1 MTVTSQLILCAASLS
16 ELLHCWIMVTRPLE
30 RVVNVPFGVEQGP
43 SVHSRVTVVVEL
55 VVLPLIV
62 LTTVTVHFIPVV
74 APSALGPWSLH
85 WLTTTVAAWA
95 VVGMATPA
103 RENAPVSTTRA
114 NNIAGH
120 AGREAELGAGIVSVL
135 MWPTLGEE
143 R

>member
-1 MTVTSQLILCAASLS
+1 MTVTSQLIVCAASLS
-16 ELLHCWIMVTRPLE
+16 ELLHCWTMVTRLLE

-43 SVHSRVTVVVEL
+43 SEHSLVTVVVEL
-55 VVLPLIV
+55 VVVPLIV

-74 APSALGPWSLH
+74 APSARGPWPLH
-85 WLTTTVAAWA
+85 WSTTMVAAFA

-103 RENAPVSTTRA
+103 RENVQVSITRA
-114 NNIAGH
+114 SKIVRH
-120 AGREAELGAGIVSVL
+120 AGREAELGAGIMSVL